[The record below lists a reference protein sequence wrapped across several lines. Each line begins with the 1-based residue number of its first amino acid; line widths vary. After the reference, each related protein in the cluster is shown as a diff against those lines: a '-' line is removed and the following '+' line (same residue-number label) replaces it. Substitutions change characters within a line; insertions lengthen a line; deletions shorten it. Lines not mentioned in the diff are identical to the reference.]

1 MSVMLNTSSIKR
13 FNTLQRRRS
22 SEPFLFP
29 VKEVSFASVQVREY
43 PMILGDNPSCT
54 SGPPVTLDWTYD
66 AKASMSCTVDE
77 WESGRDSTRRM
88 KSVIRVPS
96 SVRTEWVLDA
106 GFTPTEVHEA
116 IRDVQNYQRRRR
128 SSIEKSSLQEKAC
141 DVMESVKRRLER
153 AHGSKLVRTQT
164 HTNLGD
170 FLTPVQVEE

>member
-13 FNTLQRRRS
+13 FNTLQRRS
-22 SEPFLFP
+22 SAPFLFP

-96 SVRTEWVLDA
+96 SVRMEWVLDA

-141 DVMESVKRRLER
+141 DVIESVKRRLER

>member
-1 MSVMLNTSSIKR
+1 MFSSSMSVMLNTSSIKR
-13 FNTLQRRRS
+13 FNTLQRRS
-22 SEPFLFP
+22 SAPFLFP

-106 GFTPTEVHEA
+106 EVHA
-116 IRDVQNYQRRRR
+116 D
-128 SSIEKSSLQEKAC
+128 A
-141 DVMESVKRRLER
+141 
-153 AHGSKLVRTQT
+153 G
-164 HTNLGD
+164 
-170 FLTPVQVEE
+170 P

>member
-13 FNTLQRRRS
+13 FNTLQRRS
-22 SEPFLFP
+22 SAPFLFP

-88 KSVIRVPS
+88 RSVIRVPS

-141 DVMESVKRRLER
+141 DVLESVKRRLEG